1 MAISNRKLS
10 CSLPHHLYNQFKAWK
25 VKQGIATD
33 SKALIEIVEQF
44 LSFTPPESK
53 PSGELN
59 GEYATKA
66 EVQLLMGKLMP

>member
-25 VKQGIATD
+25 AKQGITTD

-44 LSFTPPESK
+44 LSFIPPESE
-53 PSGELN
+53 PSSKLN
-59 GEYATKA
+59 SEYATKA
-66 EVQLLMGKLMP
+66 EVQLLMGKSTP

>member
-44 LSFTPPESK
+44 LSFSSSEGNLS
-53 PSGELN
+53 SDN